1 MLMKDIPVFSALT
14 RQMDWLGA
22 RQKVLAQ
29 NIANADTP
37 GYSAK
42 DLKPLTF
49 EELVH
54 KPQAT
59 MRTAKTNAGHI
70 APPGEADDTYARA
83 KGENYESTPSA
94 NSVVLE
100 EEILKVSDTRMSYDL
115 AVSLYRKHMQM
126 MKTAIGGRGG

>member
-1 MLMKDIPVFSALT
+1 MLMKDIPVFAALT

-37 GYSAK
+37 GYRGK

-49 EELVH
+49 HELVNAPH
-54 KPQAT
+54 AT

-70 APPGEADDTYARA
+70 TPRGEADDNYARA

-126 MKTAIGGRGG
+126 MKTAVGGRGG

>member
-1 MLMKDIPVFSALT
+1 MLMKDIPVFAALT

-37 GYSAK
+37 GYRGK

-49 EELVH
+49 HELVH
-54 KPQAT
+54 APQET

-70 APPGEADDTYARA
+70 APRGEADDNYARA

>member
-14 RQMDWLGA
+14 RQMEWLGA

-37 GYSAK
+37 GYRGK

-49 EELVH
+49 EELVY

-59 MRTAKTNAGHI
+59 MRTAKTDAGHI
-70 APPGEADDTYARA
+70 APPGEADDRYARA
-83 KGENYESTPSA
+83 KGENYESAPSG